1 MDEST
6 GVEVSRRGRRRSAS
20 AGLPESAADARIAE
34 LEARLAKLEGEPG
47 LRERSR
53 RMMDRVVP
61 PEASR
66 HFRNA
71 GREQLLGIRSI
82 VDHWIR
88 RIDDLETRSGGDSG
102 RHTIEID

>member
-1 MDEST
+1 MNESAGT
-6 GVEVSRRGRRRSAS
+6 RASRRSTAMAS
-20 AGLPESAADARIAE
+20 AGIPDAGGDDRLAE
-34 LEARLAKLEGEPG
+34 LEARLARLESEPG
-47 LRERSR
+47 LRERGR
-53 RMMDRVVP
+53 KVMDRIVP

-88 RIDDLETRSGGDSG
+88 RIDDAESGAGGRS
-102 RHTIEID
+102 RERIQVE

>member
-1 MDEST
+1 M
-6 GVEVSRRGRRRSAS
+6 
-20 AGLPESAADARIAE
+20 PESAADSRIAE
-34 LEARLAKLEGEPG
+34 LEARLAALEGEPG
-47 LRERSR
+47 LRERGR

-88 RIDDLETRSGGDSG
+88 RIDDMETNASDTR
-102 RHTIEID
+102 RETIQLD

>member
-1 MDEST
+1 MAEST
-6 GVEVSRRGRRRSAS
+6 VERSRSRRGVGAS
-20 AGLPESAADARIAE
+20 PGMPETAAEARVAE
-34 LEARLAKLEGEPG
+34 LEARIAALEGESS
-47 LRERSR
+47 LRERGR

-82 VDHWIR
+82 VDHWIH
-88 RIDDLETRSGGDSG
+88 RIDDLETRAGGDSG

>member
-1 MDEST
+1 MNEAT
-6 GVEVSRRGRRRSAS
+6 GVEVSRRGRRGSAS

-47 LRERSR
+47 IRERGR

-88 RIDDLETRSGGDSG
+88 RIDDMESRASDGDR

>member
-6 GVEVSRRGRRRSAS
+6 GVEVSRRGRRGGAS

-53 RMMDRVVP
+53 KMMDRVVP
-61 PEASR
+61 PEATR

-88 RIDDLETRSGGDSG
+88 RIDDAETRSGGDS
-102 RHTIEID
+102 RRQTIEID